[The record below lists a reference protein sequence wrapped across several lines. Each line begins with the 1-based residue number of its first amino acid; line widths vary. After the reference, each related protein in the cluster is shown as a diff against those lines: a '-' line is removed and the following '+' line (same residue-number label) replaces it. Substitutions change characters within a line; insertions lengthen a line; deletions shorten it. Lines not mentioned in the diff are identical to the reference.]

1 MKQVLYTLL
10 FLFAN
15 NLSFPQSRMT
25 PESAAADILNNLNN
39 KDFKKVSVLF
49 DENIAAK
56 LNDVKL
62 GQVYASLLEKFG
74 SLKNSSVLPSTRELD
89 GSIIVDQLCG
99 FENMSLI
106 CRIKFN
112 DLNKISALQF
122 VPPGQKVS
130 YKTPDYAKP
139 DSIIE
144 REIEIISGEYKLPG
158 ILTLPKK
165 GNKFPVVILVHG
177 SGPNSKDESIGP
189 NKIFKDLAYGLSSLG
204 IAVIRY
210 DKRTLVY
217 GAQMMELQDKLTVKE
232 ETTDDAKAAIQFAK
246 TIKEIDSE
254 KIFVCGHSLG
264 GMLAPKIAEESPE
277 IAGAIIMAGNA
288 RPLPEL
294 IIDQTNYLLHLD
306 EFTADDE
313 KKLGEV
319 KKQCVLAMNKNLT
332 LQTSTE
338 ILPLQTPA
346 AYWKYLQNYNQIL
359 VASKIET
366 PLLILQGQRD
376 YQVTLKEFEIWKET
390 LVNKKNTSFHLYEKL
405 NHLFIEGPGKISTP
419 KEYEEQ
425 GNVAHYVI
433 NDIAAFVLENKK

>member
-1 MKQVLYTLL
+1 MKQVIYTLL

-15 NLSFPQSRMT
+15 NLSFAQSRMT
-25 PESAAADILNNLNN
+25 PEGAAAEILNNLNN
-39 KDFKKVSVLF
+39 KEFKKVTELF

-56 LNDVKL
+56 LNDIKL

-74 SLKNSSVLPSTRELD
+74 SFKNSSVLPSRRELD
-89 GSIIVDQLCG
+89 GSIIVDQLCE

-112 DLNKISALQF
+112 GLNKISALQF
-122 VPPGQKVS
+122 VPPSPKLS
-130 YKTPDYAKP
+130 YKIPQYAKP

-144 REIEIISGEYKLPG
+144 KEIEITSGEYKLPG
-158 ILTLPKK
+158 ILTIPKK

-177 SGPNSKDESIGP
+177 SGPNNKDESIGP

-217 GAQMMELQDKLTVKE
+217 GSQMMDLQDKLTVKE

-246 TIKEIDSE
+246 TIKEIDSK

-264 GMLAPKIAEESPE
+264 GMLAPRIAEESPE

-306 EFTADDE
+306 EFTADDQ
-313 KKLGEV
+313 KKLEEV
-319 KKQCVLAMNKNLT
+319 TKQCQLAMNKNLT

-346 AYWKYLQNYNQIL
+346 AYWQYLQNYNQTL
-359 VASKIET
+359 VASKISA
-366 PLLILQGQRD
+366 PLFIIQGKRD
-376 YQVTLKEFEIWKET
+376 YQVTTKEFEIWKDA

-405 NHLFIEGPGKISTP
+405 NHLFIEGPGEISTP
-419 KEYEEQ
+419 SDYEEQ
-425 GNVAHYVI
+425 GNVAQYVI
-433 NDIAAFVLENKK
+433 DDISAFVFKNKK